1 MARTATRYVALAALA
16 AMLVACT
23 GATLDLNGPAADAG
37 PAEAGTLDGGS
48 GMDRGVGGEADR
60 GPAPDPDGGGL
71 PEDRGVP
78 PDEGPAPDLAPPPP
92 DLAPPPPDLAPPPP
106 DMDPLPAA
114 RDCQYRSVTF
124 GAARVE
130 IDVGPASPERLTFRV
145 DGLPDPALIDEA
157 ILRFDSHDADHPGE
171 EGRIYVNGQ
180 GPYDLPAD
188 LAWDNAAGTGA
199 VDVTGDVVAGT
210 NRIEFGPG
218 PLDRSY
224 FGIANVQLTVRAR
237 VAECQAAPPPPPPD
251 AVVREIRYP
260 RAEYTNRRTWVVGCE
275 NNPARAYAF
284 TAAGDEHVPTD
295 CEGLYRAGGNRVG
308 DAIFRFDDVVAADYD
323 IVIRSRHTENRNPA
337 GALFLV
343 NGEGRRISQRSDRDV
358 TEDTWGR
365 RRLGGQV
372 EVILRAEGQSDCV
385 IAVRLEPVGG

>member
-1 MARTATRYVALAALA
+1 MARTPARLVALAALA
-16 AMLVACT
+16 ALLVACT

-171 EGRIYVNGQ
+171 EGVIRVNGA

-188 LAWDNAAGTGA
+188 LSWDNQDGSGE
-199 VDVTGDVVAGT
+199 VDVTGATVAGANT
-210 NRIEFGPG
+210 IEFGAG
-218 PLDRSY
+218 SLASGSY
-224 FGIANVQLTVRAR
+224 YFVGNVTLVVDAL
-237 VAECQAAPPPPPPD
+237 VSDCPEPPPPAPTERTVWYQD
-251 AVVREIRYP
+251 AT
-260 RAEYTNRRTWVVGCE
+260 YTKRHNWVLRCDD
-275 NNPARAYAF
+275 YAF
-284 TAAGDEHVPTD
+284 TAHGDEHLPED
-295 CEGLYRAGGNRVG
+295 CDGLYAPDGTRKGK
-308 DAIFRFDDVVAADYD
+308 AIFAFPDLTEGTYE
-323 IVIRSRHTENRNPA
+323 IRIRARHTVNRNPL
-337 GALFLV
+337 GALFV
-343 NGEGRRISQRSDRDV
+343 VDGEGKRVDQRDDLSYTTDV
-358 TEDTWGR
+358 WGSKA
-365 RRLGGQV
+365 LAGDV
-372 EVILRAEGQSDCV
+372 EVVLDSSMESESDSV
-385 IAVRLEPVGG
+385 IWVKLAPL